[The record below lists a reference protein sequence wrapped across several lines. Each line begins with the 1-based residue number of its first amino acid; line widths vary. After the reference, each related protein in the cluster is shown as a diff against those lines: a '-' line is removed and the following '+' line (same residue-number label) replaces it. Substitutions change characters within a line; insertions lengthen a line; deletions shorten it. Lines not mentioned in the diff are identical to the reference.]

1 MVYSAI
7 LGYKMKQFFLNIYR
21 QKLFFL
27 FFLISLVFCLFIYST
42 LYQFKLFKD
51 NYYLFIILLTI
62 FVFIIAL
69 LFHVFFKYFLNIF
82 KQIKLKKAGQELQK
96 KILII
101 FSAIALTPTLFIA
114 FFSIFIFDTA
124 LSGWFNKKISTA
136 ISQSV
141 EVANQYLNE
150 HQSAIRGDIL
160 ELNNLINL
168 NSTFLSS
175 NKTKFN
181 NFLNKYT
188 RKHNL
193 SEAVIIDSIGNVL
206 AFSEF
211 VFEYT
216 YTEVP
221 QKYYDIANSGEIFI
235 VKEDDSNKIRAFIKL
250 SQFIDAYLLI
260 TRFVDQKVLNAIE
273 STSIAVSDYQSI
285 ELKQFDIKISFIFIF
300 ILITIILLFSSLIIG
315 LNIANRLLEP
325 ISSLIRGAEEVGGG
339 NLDYK
344 ISNNVL
350 SKINVNEI
358 KRLVQAFNLMISD
371 LKSNRVDLEHANDQL
386 DKRRKFS
393 ELVLSGV
400 YSGVVGLDKDLKIN
414 LPNLT
419 AMQLLNISINK
430 DYGKSILEIV
440 PEFKYL
446 VESLIRTEKNVVED
460 KIQIIRNDKVL
471 NLITRLVVQ
480 KSETQILGYVLTFD
494 DITSLIEAQKMG
506 AWSDI
511 ARRIAHEIKNPLT
524 PIRLGSERLIKRLN
538 SGKKID
544 KVFFEESLNMITR
557 QVDDI
562 DHLVNEFSSF
572 ARMPSPKLKLININ
586 KIIHDY
592 INPMISSF
600 KNVKIEID
608 EVMDKAFI
616 MADEKQ
622 VRQACTNL
630 IKNSYENITLNEIKN
645 GHISII
651 FGIDNDIVFVKVNDN
666 GTGIENS
673 IISKITEPYY
683 TTKVGNSGLG
693 LAITK
698 KIIDDHNGS
707 MVIKP
712 LKDSNGTSVVL
723 SFPLVSKF
731 KKKKKVNVKK

>member
-1 MVYSAI
+1 MKLYI
-7 LGYKMKQFFLNIYR
+7 LNFFK

-27 FFLISLVFCLFIYST
+27 SFIISISVCFFIYNLLYQYKLMSDNMNIFILLLVFVFFVLS
-42 LYQFKLFKD
+42 
-51 NYYLFIILLTI
+51 ILIT
-62 FVFIIAL
+62 
-69 LFHVFFKYFLNIF
+69 VFFKNFINIF
-82 KQIKLKKAGQELQK
+82 NQIKLKKAGQELQK

-150 HQSAIRGDIL
+150 HQSAIRGEIL
-160 ELNNLINL
+160 ELVNLINV

-175 NKTKFN
+175 DKKKFN

-188 RKHNL
+188 RQHNL

-216 YTEVP
+216 YTEIP
-221 QKYYDIANSGEIFI
+221 QKYYDIANKDEIFI

-250 SQFIDAYLLI
+250 SQYRDAYLLI
-260 TRFVDQKVLNAIE
+260 TRFVDERVLNAIE

-300 ILITIILLFSSLIIG
+300 ILITIVLLFSSLIIG
-315 LNIANRLLEP
+315 LNIANKLLEP
-325 ISSLIRGAEEVGGG
+325 ISSLIKGAEEVGGG

-344 ISNNVL
+344 ISNDVL
-350 SKINVNEI
+350 SKININEI
-358 KRLVQAFNLMISD
+358 KRLVQAFNLMIAD

-393 ELVLSGV
+393 ESVLSGV
-400 YSGVVGLDKDLKIN
+400 YSGVIGLDKDLKIN
-414 LPNLT
+414 LPNIT
-419 AMQLLNISINK
+419 ATELLNITIDK

-440 PEFKYL
+440 PEFSNL
-446 VESLIRTEKNVVED
+446 VEILLNNEKNVVED
-460 KIQIIRNDKVL
+460 KIVIVRNDKIL

-480 KSETQILGYVLTFD
+480 KSDNLILGYVLTFD
-494 DITSLIEAQKMG
+494 DITSLIAAQKMG

-524 PIRLGSERLIKRLN
+524 PIRLGAERLINRLN
-538 SGKKID
+538 TGKKID
-544 KVFFEESLNMITR
+544 KKVFEQSLKMITR

-562 DHLVNEFSSF
+562 HHLVNEFSSF

-586 KIIHDY
+586 KVIVDY
-592 INPMISSF
+592 INPIKSSF
-600 KNVKIEID
+600 DNISFQIDNVIEN
-608 EVMDKAFI
+608 ALI

-622 VRQACTNL
+622 IRQACRNL
-630 IKNSYENITLNEIKN
+630 IKNSNENITLNKIKN
-645 GHISII
+645 GQISIK
-651 FGIDNDIVFVKVNDN
+651 FGLKDDFASIIINDN
-666 GTGIENS
+666 GTGIEKS
-673 IISKITEPYY
+673 LISKITEPYY

-698 KIIDDHNGS
+698 KIVDDHNGTILFKS
-707 MVIKP
+707 IKNS
-712 LKDSNGTSVVL
+712 KGTSVIL
-723 SFPLVSKF
+723 KFPIITKSNNE
-731 KKKKKVNVKK
+731 KKTNVKK

>member
-1 MVYSAI
+1 
-7 LGYKMKQFFLNIYR
+7 MKQIFLNIYR

-27 FFLISLVFCLFIYST
+27 FFLISLVFCLFIYSS
-42 LYQFKLFKD
+42 LYQFKLFNN
-51 NYYLFIILLTI
+51 NYNLFIILLTI

-69 LFHVFFKYFLNIF
+69 LFHLFFKYFLNIF

-168 NSTFLSS
+168 NSSFLSS

-188 RKHNL
+188 QKHNL

-325 ISSLIRGAEEVGGG
+325 ISSLIKGAEEVGGG

-344 ISNNVL
+344 ISNDVL
-350 SKINVNEI
+350 TKINVNEI

-400 YSGVVGLDKDLKIN
+400 YSGVIGLDKDFKIN

-419 AMQLLNISINK
+419 AMELLNISINK

-446 VESLIRTEKNVVED
+446 LESFFRTEKNVVED

-480 KSETQILGYVLTFD
+480 KSENQILGYVLTFD

-538 SGKKID
+538 NGKKID

-592 INPMISSF
+592 IKPMISSF

-608 EVMDKAFI
+608 KVMDKAFI

-622 VRQACTNL
+622 IRQACTNL
-630 IKNSYENITLNEIKN
+630 IKNSYENITLNEVKN

-651 FGIDNDIVFVKVNDN
+651 FGIKNDIVFVKVNDN

-683 TTKVGNSGLG
+683 TTKAGNSGLG

-698 KIIDDHNGS
+698 KIIDDHNGT

-712 LKDSNGTSVVL
+712 LKDTNGTSVVL
-723 SFPLVSKF
+723 SFPLVSKS
-731 KKKKKVNVKK
+731 KNVKKDNVKK

>member
-1 MVYSAI
+1 MKPYI
-7 LGYKMKQFFLNIYR
+7 LNFFK

-27 FFLISLVFCLFIYST
+27 SFLISTIVCSFIYSS
-42 LYQFKLFKD
+42 LHQFKLMTD
-51 NYYLFIILLTI
+51 NINMFILLLAFTVFVLAVLFTI
-62 FVFIIAL
+62 F
-69 LFHVFFKYFLNIF
+69 FKNFLHIF
-82 KQIKLKKAGQELQK
+82 NQIKLKQAGQELQK

-150 HQSAIRGDIL
+150 HQSAIRGEIL
-160 ELNNLINL
+160 ELVNLINV

-175 NKTKFN
+175 DKNKFN

-188 RKHNL
+188 RQHNL

-216 YTEVP
+216 YTEIP
-221 QKYYDIANSGEIFI
+221 QKYYDVANNDEIFI
-235 VKEDDSNKIRAFIKL
+235 VKEDNSNKIRAFIKL
-250 SQFIDAYLLI
+250 SQYIDAYLLI
-260 TRFVDQKVLNAIE
+260 TRFVDERVLNAIK

-300 ILITIILLFSSLIIG
+300 ILITIILLLSSLIIG

-325 ISSLIRGAEEVGGG
+325 ISSLIKGAEEVGGG

-344 ISNNVL
+344 ISNEVL

-393 ELVLSGV
+393 ESVLSGV
-400 YSGVVGLDKDLKIN
+400 YSGVIGLDKDLKIN
-414 LPNLT
+414 LPNTT
-419 AMQLLNISINK
+419 ATELLNISINK
-430 DYGKSILEIV
+430 DFGKPIIEIV
-440 PEFKYL
+440 PEFSNL
-446 VESLIRTEKNVVED
+446 VENFLNNEKNVVED
-460 KIQIIRNDKVL
+460 KIQIVRNDKIL

-480 KSETQILGYVLTFD
+480 KSDNLVLGYVLTFD
-494 DITSLIEAQKMG
+494 DITSLIAAQKMG

-524 PIRLGSERLIKRLN
+524 PIRLGAERLINRLN
-538 SGKKID
+538 MSKEID
-544 KVFFEESLNMITR
+544 KKVFEQSLKMITR

-562 DHLVNEFSSF
+562 HHLVNEFSSF

-586 KIIHDY
+586 RVVVDY

-600 KNVKIEID
+600 DNISFQID
-608 EVMDKAFI
+608 KVIDNALI

-622 VRQACTNL
+622 IRQACSNL
-630 IKNSYENITLNEIKN
+630 IKNSHENITLNKIKN
-645 GHISII
+645 GQISIMFAVEDDLASI
-651 FGIDNDIVFVKVNDN
+651 TINDN
-666 GTGIENS
+666 GTGIDKS
-673 IISKITEPYY
+673 MISSITEPYY
-683 TTKVGNSGLG
+683 TTKIGNTGLG

-698 KIIDDHNGS
+698 KIIDDHNGTILFKP
-707 MVIKP
+707 IKNS
-712 LKDSNGTSVVL
+712 KGTSVIL
-723 SFPLVSKF
+723 KFPIITNSNNEN
-731 KKKKKVNVKK
+731 KVNVKK

>member
-1 MVYSAI
+1 
-7 LGYKMKQFFLNIYR
+7 MKNFFLNIFK

-27 FFLISLVFCLFIYST
+27 SFLISLIFILFIYNS
-42 LYQFKLFKD
+42 LYQFKLFIDNKD
-51 NYYLFIILLTI
+51 LFILSLVI
-62 FVFIIAL
+62 FFIII
-69 LFHVFFKYFLNIF
+69 LFLFSYFFKNLLNIF
-82 KQIKLKKAGQELQK
+82 NKIKLKKAGQELQK

-101 FSAIALTPTLFIA
+101 FSAFTLIPTLLIA

-136 ISQSV
+136 VSQSV

-150 HQSAIRGDIL
+150 HQSAIRGEIL
-160 ELNNLINL
+160 ELVNLINI
-168 NSTFLSS
+168 NSNFLSS
-175 NKTKFN
+175 EKNRFN
-181 NFLNKYT
+181 NLLNKYT
-188 RKHNL
+188 RQHNL

-216 YTEVP
+216 YKEIP
-221 QKYYDIANSGEIFI
+221 QKYYNIANDDGIFI

-273 STSIAVSDYQSI
+273 STSIAVTDYQSM
-285 ELKQFDIKISFIFIF
+285 ELKQFDIKISFIVIF
-300 ILITIILLFSSLIIG
+300 ILITIILLFTSLIIG

-344 ISNNVL
+344 ISNDVL
-350 SKINVNEI
+350 SKININEI

-393 ELVLSGV
+393 ESVLSGV
-400 YSGVVGLDKDLKIN
+400 YSGVIGLDKDLKIN
-414 LPNLT
+414 LPNIT
-419 AMQLLNISINK
+419 ATELLNISINE
-430 DYGKSILEIV
+430 DYGKSILDIV
-440 PEFKYL
+440 PEFKNL
-446 VESLIRTEKNVVED
+446 VDNLLISDRNVAEEKV
-460 KIQIIRNDKVL
+460 QIIRNDKVL
-471 NLITRLVVQ
+471 NLITRLVIQ
-480 KSETQILGYVLTFD
+480 KSDDITLGYVLTFD

-524 PIRLGSERLIKRLN
+524 PIRLGAERLKNRLN
-538 SGKKID
+538 NSKKMD
-544 KVFFEESLNMITR
+544 KKVFEQSLNMITR

-562 DHLVNEFSSF
+562 HHLVDEFSSF
-572 ARMPSPKLKLININ
+572 ARMPSPRLKLININ
-586 KIIHDY
+586 KIITDN
-592 INPMISSF
+592 IKPIASSF
-600 KNVKIEID
+600 DDVNIEID
-608 EVMDKAFI
+608 DVIENALV

-622 VRQACTNL
+622 IRQACSNL
-630 IKNSYENITLNEIKN
+630 IKNSYENITLNNVSN
-645 GHISII
+645 GKISIS
-651 FGIDNDIVFVKVNDN
+651 FGIEDDLASVTISDN
-666 GTGIENS
+666 GTGIDKS

-698 KIIDDHNGS
+698 KIIDDHNGTIL
-707 MVIKP
+707 IKP
-712 LKDSNGTSVVL
+712 LKGSSGTSVVFK
-723 SFPLVSKF
+723 FPLVSK
-731 KKKKKVNVKK
+731 